1 MASLMSRNPFVV
13 LFLPGPPNL
22 TACIIGPPLL
32 FTWGGMCVMG
42 HGVVTTEAAQGI
54 QPRDRGQGCALPL
67 LFGARDES
75 PGCTGVQQ
83 AIASTSP
90 GRALCWVLIEKWRLP

>member
-32 FTWGGMCVMG
+32 FTLGEMCVMG

-54 QPRDRGQGCALPL
+54 APRQGSGLCSASALWCQ
-67 LFGARDES
+67 G
-75 PGCTGVQQ
+75 
-83 AIASTSP
+83 
-90 GRALCWVLIEKWRLP
+90 